1 MKLPRRITWLSNVI
15 SSERIG
21 FEEVARSIEVTETP
35 PAWMYV
41 WQ

>member
-1 MKLPRRITWLSNVI
+1 VI